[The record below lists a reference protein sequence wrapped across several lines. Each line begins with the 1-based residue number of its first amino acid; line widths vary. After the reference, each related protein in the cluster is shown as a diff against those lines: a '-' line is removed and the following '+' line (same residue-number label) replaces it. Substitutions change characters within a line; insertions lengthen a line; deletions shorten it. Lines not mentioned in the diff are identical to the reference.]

1 MIQATFTPGV
11 PSATVHGLH
20 QWDRGR
26 KLQIIA
32 EGLPAAFE
40 VHFECPGMKEAEV
53 RVTELVDGVP
63 TVRIPD
69 RCLKQPAPIKAWVYV
84 TDDTSGRT
92 ELAVTL
98 VVTPRLTPP
107 DTSTPEQEDEAA
119 DKYDQLFTL
128 MNEAYDAIEACK
140 NIDANADASAASAD
154 ASAASA
160 GASAEHASIA
170 EGHADEAAK
179 SAEQA
184 STYADAADEAKQQAS
199 AFASEAYRAQADVL
213 NSLQKFEQQN
223 LRPNY
228 LRENQNIVYS
238 TTASATDWGL
248 VYCKKKGQLFLVETQ
263 DSDHQTTL
271 GVVRWNGQ
279 ATQYMGG
286 VAIPQAGHNLCFVR
300 LVLRPYAEDTTEY
313 KDIYSGE
320 VFTLGQY
327 RLERTVIYADGTN
340 HDWAPFT
347 DSKLTIKLTP
357 LTETY
362 SN

>member
-1 MIQATFTPGV
+1 MIQATFTTGV

-26 KLQIIA
+26 KLQIIS

-92 ELAVTL
+92 ELSVTL

-140 NIDANADASAASAD
+140 NVDANADEAQAAADNASAS
-154 ASAASA
+154 
-160 GASAEHASIA
+160 
-170 EGHADEAAK
+170 AK
-179 SAEQA
+179 SASSSAIAA
-184 STYADAADEAKQQAS
+184 STHATRAETHSLTAKTHADTARDYQKACHALIQDIS
-199 AFASEAYRAQADVL
+199 ARAFV
-213 NSLQKFEQQN
+213 S
-223 LRPNY
+223 
-228 LRENQNIVYS
+228 YS
-238 TTASATDWGL
+238 TSYVESVSQKGAL
-248 VYCKKKGQLFLVETQ
+248 IYCEGDQ
-263 DSDHQTTL
+263 
-271 GVVRWNGQ
+271 
-279 ATQYMGG
+279 
-286 VAIPQAGHNLCFVR
+286 
-300 LVLRPYAEDTTEY
+300 
-313 KDIYSGE
+313 
-320 VFTLGQY
+320 GQY
-327 RLERTVIYADGTN
+327 YHAVLEDASGFFYDFGLIFWDGLHSMRSAGPFCGYNQMMFLEIWPETSSNDDYDGTTYHAGRATVYVVN
-340 HDWAPFT
+340 VITGDNLVFAGQT
-347 DSKLTIKLTP
+347 LVITP
-357 LTETY
+357 LTGATHSPE
-362 SN
+362 